1 MTIIEND
8 PNRISKV
15 AETDA
20 SGASAR
26 VEAEAAAPDIDDPF
40 NDPEV
45 LRRVGK
51 VISEAVRKPQKIGS
65 R

>member
-1 MTIIEND
+1 MTLIESD
-8 PNRISKV
+8 PSRIAKI

-26 VEAEAAAPDIDDPF
+26 IEGEAAAPGIDDLI

-51 VISEAVRKPQKIGS
+51 VISEAARKPQKIES